1 MVGPM
6 PWNNMVEVFF
16 WEVWKIER
24 WEDRKNQCWED
35 TCLYQI
41 PCSLKDFKMK
51 IVGTV
56 SENIRF
62 LRLMC
67 IFPLNFRVWMR
78 SKTPT
83 KPQGVG
89 FSTKISWFFSL
100 KDDTARDLQKGLIQ
114 PNHVS
119 IFASPIQAVC
129 PEQIEK
135 VMSDESEGSFVAI
148 SFGGT

>member
-1 MVGPM
+1 M
-6 PWNNMVEVFF
+6 
-16 WEVWKIER
+16 
-24 WEDRKNQCWED
+24 
-35 TCLYQI
+35 YI
-41 PCSLKDFKMK
+41 PTQLQ
-51 IVGTV
+51 G
-56 SENIRF
+56 
-62 LRLMC
+62 
-67 IFPLNFRVWMR
+67 LNA
-78 SKTPT
+78 KQPT

-89 FSTKISWFFSL
+89 FSTKISRFFSL